1 MRKKE
6 KKKTNVKF
14 KDFLAFA
21 WTYWKRHPGLIG
33 MALGLSIAARVIDI
47 VYPVYAGK
55 LVDAL
60 STSVAGNAAVDE
72 AVRIFLIF
80 FSLHV
85 GFQAFKVCSLY
96 FWNLMAVQVLQRIIR
111 DSTHRVQRFSTEWH
125 ASSFAGATV
134 RKITRGKWAFD
145 QFEDIL
151 FMGLFPAV
159 LVLVGITCMQ
169 FARWPVMGAIFA
181 VGFAIYGIVSV
192 TMASR
197 WVGPAMRRSASQD
210 SKVGGALADMLTCN
224 VVVKAF
230 GSEDREDAKFG
241 RATGRWR
248 MLALRAWQRSVTTDL
263 AQATTLLSLLVSV
276 LGYAVW
282 LWSKGL
288 ATPGDVNFVLVS
300 YFIIGGYVRDIGM
313 HIRNLQRA
321 MGDLEDVVVFS
332 KLPIGVADRTDAEVL
347 DVDKGEIR
355 FDNVTFTYGGQ
366 RKPVYENFS
375 LDIKPGEKIG
385 LVGHSGSGK
394 STFVKLIQRLYD
406 VQGGKVMIDGQDIAQ
421 VSQESLRKAISLV
434 PQEPVLFHRSLAE
447 NISYGNPEA
456 GMDEIVAAAKK
467 AHAHEFISRL
477 PQGFGTQV
485 GERGVKLSG
494 GERQRVAIARAIL
507 ADCPILILDEAT
519 SSLDSISEAL
529 IQDAIEN
536 LMEGRTTIVIAHRL
550 STIQN
555 VDRILVFEKGRVV
568 EQGSHAQL
576 VNRENGHYRAL
587 FTMQAFGLIN
597 DFSPDKPIVSAVN

>member
-1 MRKKE
+1 MKE
-6 KKKTNVKF
+6 KKKEKNIGF
-14 KDFLAFA
+14 RDFWVFA
-21 WTYWKRHPGLIG
+21 WTYWKRHPELIG
-33 MALGLSIAARVIDI
+33 TALGLSIAARVIDI

-60 STSVAGNAAVDE
+60 ATSVAGTAHVNE
-72 AVRIFLIF
+72 AIRIFVIF
-80 FSLHV
+80 AALHV
-85 GFQAFKVCSLY
+85 GFQVLRVNSLY

-111 DSTHRVQRFSTEWH
+111 DSTQRVQRFSTEWH
-125 ASSFAGATV
+125 ANSFAGATV

-151 FMGLFPAV
+151 FMGLFPAL
-159 LVLVGITCMQ
+159 LVLIGITCMQ

-181 VGFAIYGIVSV
+181 AGFLIYGIVSV
-192 TMASR
+192 MMASR

-210 SKVGGALADMLTCN
+210 SRVGGTLADMLTCN
-224 VVVKAF
+224 TVVKAF
-230 GSEDREDAKFG
+230 GAEEREDAKFA

-263 AQATTLLSLLVSV
+263 AQAAILLSLLASV

-300 YFIIGGYVRDIGM
+300 YFIISGYVRDIGM

-321 MGDLEDVVVFS
+321 MGDLEDVVIFS
-332 KLPIGVADRTDAEVL
+332 KLPAGVTDRADANALAV
-347 DVDKGEIR
+347 KNGEIR
-355 FDNVTFTYGGQ
+355 FDNVTFGYGGLN
-366 RKPVYENFS
+366 KPVYKDFS
-375 LDIKPGEKIG
+375 LTIKPGEKVG

-406 VQGGKVMIDGQDIAQ
+406 VQDGQILIDGQNIAQ
-421 VSQESLRKAISLV
+421 VSQDSLRQALSLV
-434 PQEPVLFHRSLAE
+434 PQEPVLFHRSLSA
-447 NISYGNPEA
+447 NIAYGSPNA
-456 GMDEIVAAAKK
+456 MHDEIVAAAQK

-477 PQGFGTQV
+477 PQGYGTQV

-507 ADCPILILDEAT
+507 ADCPVLILDEAT

-555 VDRILVFEKGRVV
+555 VDRILVFDRGRIV
-568 EQGSHAQL
+568 EQGTHEEL
-576 VNRENGHYRAL
+576 VVCENGYYRAL

-597 DFSPDKPIVSAVN
+597 DFNPDKSVVKLSTN